1 MSSRCDGLVLLVNE
15 EDVRLVCARR
25 ERGVIRLSRAAV
37 WTGTKG
43 KADLLLRHP
52 PVEAFITE
60 YVQRHALRGRN
71 LLCLLGGTAVACH
84 YYDLP
89 PLAGEPL
96 RNAALLRLR
105 QQLHY
110 DVAQAIVDVG
120 PPVVRQ
126 AEAGIQHRVS
136 VTAVPRA
143 EAVAAADLAN
153 RLGLVLRQVTAA
165 PAAISAYFKASL
177 PAKEGL
183 HGGLVV
189 DEVVS
194 TLAIFDGAAPCVT
207 SELPIG
213 GSHLTKALMR
223 PIIAGD
229 GVLQLTEQQARQI
242 RDQSGIPAPREV
254 IEPIGVTGDRLLPLL
269 EPVLQQ
275 FARQIVQWTSF
286 AATTT
291 GEERRM
297 ESLHLAGPNGGLRG
311 LAETLSDRLKMPVLG
326 RSDPPVRV
334 QWEESSGSLDLHCFT
349 AVVGAMTTA
358 DSLPDL
364 TPPEVRRAQRIRRG
378 RQALLTSSVLATAA
392 LVALAVLLEQVSA
405 PWARE
410 AAARQ
415 QQLAAVRDLL
425 EARARLDAEALQVR
439 QVQAELESFAGDG
452 PCWVG
457 VFKELGLLLP
467 PEVQALEY
475 RVDAVENTLRLT
487 LRGAVHHGRLG
498 FDRIVE
504 QTLLALQRSPFF
516 GRVQLLAAN
525 RELAAAEAAD
535 WAGTL
540 CIELTLVSSGKGT

>member
-1 MSSRCDGLVLLVNE
+1 MSGRCDGLVLLVNE

-25 ERGVIRLSRAAV
+25 ERGVIRLSRAAL
-37 WTGTKG
+37 WTGTRG
-43 KADLLLRHP
+43 KADSLLRHP

-89 PLAGEPL
+89 PLTGEPL
-96 RNAALLRLR
+96 KNAALLRLR

-110 DVAQAIVDVG
+110 DITQAIVEVG
-120 PPVVRQ
+120 PPLVRRTQ
-126 AEAGIQHRVS
+126 AGIQHRVS

-143 EAVAAADLAN
+143 EAAAAAELAE
-153 RLGLVLRQVTAA
+153 RLGLNLRQVTAA
-165 PAAISAYFKASL
+165 PAAVSAYFKASL
-177 PAKEGL
+177 PAAEGL

-189 DEVVS
+189 DEMVS
-194 TLAIFDGAAPCVT
+194 TLAIFDGGAACVT

-213 GSHLTKALMR
+213 ATHLTKALMR

-229 GVLQLTEQQARQI
+229 GVLQLTEPQARQI
-242 RDQSGIPAPREV
+242 RDQSGIPAPHEV

-291 GEERRM
+291 GEERQV
-297 ESLHLAGPNGGLRG
+297 ESLQLAGPNGGLRG
-311 LAETLSDRLKMPVLG
+311 LAETLSDRLKMPVHG
-326 RSDPPVRV
+326 PADPPWPV
-334 QWEESSGSLDLHCFT
+334 QCEDSSGSLEPNRLT
-349 AVVGAMTTA
+349 VVFGAMAAA

-364 TPPEVRRAQRIRRG
+364 TPPEVRRTQRIRRG
-378 RQALLTSSVLATAA
+378 RRALLTGSVLATAA
-392 LVALAVLLEQVSA
+392 LVALAVLLEQLSA

-410 AAARQ
+410 AASRQ
-415 QQLAAVRDLL
+415 QQLAVVQDLL
-425 EARARLDAEALQVR
+425 AARARLDTEAR
-439 QVQAELESFAGDG
+439 QVEQLHAELSGFAGDG

-475 RVDAVENTLRLT
+475 RVDAAENALRLT

-516 GRVQLLAAN
+516 GKVQLLAAN
-525 RELAAAEAAD
+525 REPAAAEAAD